1 MASGRIRRALEELI
15 ARLGPR
21 VSAAAR
27 AAADSAGEVDKLDL
41 AAIWHDPDIETAW
54 SAAEQRVAT
63 LGLTA
68 QGGMNPDD
76 RRALYYLVRHLRP
89 DRVLEIGTLAGA
101 STVHLAMGLA
111 DAWSGPAT
119 TRLLTVDILDVNH
132 PELGAWHRLGLA
144 QSPRQAMERLGM
156 GGMVEFRV
164 ARSLDLLAQPGEPF
178 ALILL
183 DGDHRLETVVAEI
196 PAALRRLRPGGL
208 LLLHDYFPELRP
220 LWADGK
226 VIDGPARA
234 VRRLQRAG
242 WPVKAR
248 PLGELPW
255 PTKEGSRRTSLAL
268 LGRG

>member
-1 MASGRIRRALEELI
+1 M
-15 ARLGPR
+15 
-21 VSAAAR
+21 
-27 AAADSAGEVDKLDL
+27 
-41 AAIWHDPDIETAW
+41 
-54 SAAEQRVAT
+54 
-63 LGLTA
+63 
-68 QGGMNPDD
+68 
-76 RRALYYLVRHLRP
+76 
-89 DRVLEIGTLAGA
+89 
-101 STVHLAMGLA
+101 
-111 DAWSGPAT
+111 
-119 TRLLTVDILDVNH
+119 DILDVNH

-220 LWADGK
+220 LWPDAK

-234 VRRLQRAG
+234 VRRLN
-242 WPVKAR
+242 AR
-248 PLGELPW
+248 GGRSGRGRWVSCPGRPSMD
-255 PTKEGSRRTSLAL
+255 PARTSLAL